1 MFILS
6 GIFYLVLLCSS
17 ILTLSSIPIYLYP
30 KKRADKNTYV
40 KDYYSSLFD
49 VYGDEA

>member
-17 ILTLSSIPIYLYP
+17 ILALSSIPISLYP
-30 KKRADKNTYV
+30 KKKSNKNTYA

-49 VYGDEA
+49 VYGDDA

>member
-6 GIFYLVLLCSS
+6 GIFFLVLICSS
-17 ILTLSSIPIYLYP
+17 ILALASIPISLYP
-30 KKRADKNTYV
+30 KKKAIRNTHV